1 MNINKKLRFQML
13 AQSWLFVLL
22 FICLIVL
29 LGYLATQYRITK
41 DITQANR
48 NILTQGSVNVLK
60 QMKEAINVTVYATK
74 DDAAGGDNFRKG
86 MIDFIARYQR
96 EKKNINLKFIN
107 PSEEPKLAQAANIKE
122 DGEVVVEYNKRSEHI
137 SPPIAEQEMTNL
149 LVRLSRTNNQPI
161 MYLDSHGERLLQ
173 GKKNQDLGEFGKVL
187 ETKGFKFINLNLML
201 AQGVPSNGAVL
212 VIAAPQVDLNA
223 IETKKIK
230 AYIEA
235 GGNVLWL
242 LDDDNLHGMQDIASY
257 LGVSISPGVV
267 VDLSAKDYKQ
277 DAKNAFST
285 AYGDHAITR
294 TFQYLTVYPEAHQV
308 DAHASEEFGWKVS
321 RLVDVAQNGWLE
333 SDKVAPGVKNFT
345 VTFDEKK
352 DKRGPINVGV
362 ALERIYGKKGQR
374 VVVMGNANF
383 LSNTFITSQS
393 NLDFGVNMINWLAGD
408 DNLITIQPMPLKDV
422 NITIPESGWGHIWA
436 MIIYNPI
443 QLGSDQKT
451 TYPFGLFNFILPFA
465 MILAGFF
472 FWRKRRKA

>member
-60 QMKEAINVTVYATK
+60 QMKAPINVTVYATK
-74 DDAAGGDNFRKG
+74 DDASGGDNFRKG
-86 MIDFIARYQR
+86 MIDFMARYLR
-96 EKKNINLKFIN
+96 EKKDIKLKFIN
-107 PSEEPKLAQAANIKE
+107 PSEEPKLAQEAGVKE
-122 DGEVVVEYNKRSEHI
+122 DGEMVVEYNKRTENI

-161 MYLDSHGERLLQ
+161 MYLDGHGERLLQ
-173 GKKNQDLGEFGKVL
+173 GKKNQDLGEFGKIL
-187 ETKGFKFINLNLML
+187 EAKGFKFANINLML
-201 AQGVPSNGAVL
+201 AQEVPRNGSML
-212 VIAAPQVDLNA
+212 VVAAPQVDLNA
-223 IETKKIK
+223 IEAKKIK
-230 AYIEA
+230 TFIEE

-242 LDDDNLHGMQDIASY
+242 LDDDNLRGLNDVASY
-257 LGVSISPGVV
+257 LGVTVSPGIV

-277 DAKNAFST
+277 DAKNAFSV

-294 TFQYLTVYPEAHQV
+294 TFQYLTVYPEAHEI
-308 DAHASEEFGWKVS
+308 DAKASYDFGWKVG
-321 RLVDVAQNGWLE
+321 RLVDVAQKGWLE
-333 SDKVAPGVKNFT
+333 SDKVAPNVKDLK
-345 VTFDEKK
+345 VEFDEKK

-362 ALERIYGKKGQR
+362 ALEREYGKKGQR
-374 VVVMGNANF
+374 VVVIGNANF

-393 NLDFGVNMINWLAGD
+393 NLDFGVNIINWLAGD
-408 DNLITIQPMPLKDV
+408 DSQITIQPMPLKDV

-436 MIIYNPI
+436 MIIYNPV
-443 QLGSDQKT
+443 QLGSDQSS
-451 TYPFGLFNFILPFA
+451 TYPFGLFNFVIPFA
-465 MILAGFF
+465 MIFAGFY
-472 FWRKRRKA
+472 FWWKRRKA